1 MRPFKRPKTMLCCQM
16 LGEHCALIC
25 FETGLF
31 AKCAKTKDATVNWNT
46 RVRFDLKGLFTHYS
60 YTFRCTRQTGTSIGS
75 DAAPL
80 HLLHFTRYVVSKH
93 TPTGTNPSKS
103 PERRDEIG
111 AAMNRCR
118 AGHNECGE
126 AVFPNWKPQVQMS
139 RPKKDQR

>member
-1 MRPFKRPKTMLCCQM
+1 MLRCQE
-16 LGEHCALIC
+16 LGGHCALIC

-31 AKCAKTKDATVNWNT
+31 AKGAKTKDATANRNT
-46 RVRFDLKGLFTHYS
+46 GVRFDLKGLFTHYS

-93 TPTGTNPSKS
+93 TPTVTNLSKS
-103 PERRDEIG
+103 PEHRDEI
-111 AAMNRCR
+111 AAVLHRCR

-126 AVFPNWKPQVQMS
+126 ALFPSWKPQVQMP
-139 RPKKDQR
+139 RAKKDQR

>member
-1 MRPFKRPKTMLCCQM
+1 MAA
-16 LGEHCALIC
+16 GGHCALIC

-31 AKCAKTKDATVNWNT
+31 AECAKSKNTTVNRNT
-46 RVRFDLKGLFTHYS
+46 RVSFDLKGLFTHYS

-103 PERRDEIG
+103 PEHRDEFG
-111 AAMNRCR
+111 AALYRCR
-118 AGHNECGE
+118 ANRTECPN
-126 AVFPNWKPQVQMS
+126 AVFPVPKPSLSETVLA
-139 RPKKDQR
+139 KDPGKQGRWSPCAE